1 MLGLL
6 GCDERG
12 VRSPPPPAST
22 DHGNEE
28 SRRDNTNRP
37 GVPAAPGS
45 WAGVEDEYRAV
56 ASQIIEA
63 SLGSGRA
70 HGLLTELC
78 DDIGAR
84 LSGSP
89 SLDRALVWARDALRE
104 AGHAGV
110 AIEKVMVPRWVRG
123 QESLTLLAPRRRSM
137 RLLGLGNSV
146 GTPAEGVR
154 APVMVVDSMADLEQ
168 RRRQAKGK
176 VVLFNVPMPAYDTE
190 TRDPGYGSVVGVR
203 VQGASLAAAHGAVAA
218 LVRSLT
224 ATSLSTPHTGTL
236 RYDEDKPRI
245 PAAAITVED
254 AAFIA
259 RLAGRGLPVEVRLT
273 MEARDGGMVESG
285 NVVAQLEG
293 RERPQEIVVIG
304 GHIDSW
310 DVGQG
315 AHDNGSGVVIAMEAL
330 NLLRRLGLAPRR
342 TIRVVLWTNEENG
355 LMGAKGYAKAHE
367 EELPDH
373 VAGIESDTGGARV
386 VQLNVQHR
394 DQAVADR
401 ARGRLSAIASLL
413 QPLGAN
419 RVVPGSSGADLG
431 PLRETGMVGIGL
443 RHDVSHYFDIHHT
456 EADTLDKVEASD
468 LDQGVA
474 SLAITAYVLADIP
487 GTLVSD

>member
-1 MLGLL
+1 
-6 GCDERG
+6 
-12 VRSPPPPAST
+12 
-22 DHGNEE
+22 
-28 SRRDNTNRP
+28 
-37 GVPAAPGS
+37 
-45 WAGVEDEYRAV
+45 
-56 ASQIIEA
+56 
-63 SLGSGRA
+63 
-70 HGLLTELC
+70 
-78 DDIGAR
+78 
-84 LSGSP
+84 
-89 SLDRALVWARDALRE
+89 
-104 AGHAGV
+104 
-110 AIEKVMVPRWVRG
+110 
-123 QESLTLLAPRRRSM
+123 
-137 RLLGLGNSV
+137 
-146 GTPAEGVR
+146 
-154 APVMVVDSMADLEQ
+154 
-168 RRRQAKGK
+168 
-176 VVLFNVPMPAYDTE
+176 
-190 TRDPGYGSVVGVR
+190 
-203 VQGASLAAAHGAVAA
+203 
-218 LVRSLT
+218 
-224 ATSLSTPHTGTL
+224 LSTPHTGTL